1 MDERVGY
8 MEKGDFIKL
17 QFDTYTEDGKLVE
30 TTDEK
35 KAKDSGIYDE
45 HSSYKPIV
53 TILGSGR
60 LLKDLE
66 DDIQKANVGE
76 EKELTLPPEK
86 AFGVRDTNSV
96 RVTSYRE
103 VERSLMEEEKRAG
116 RSGKDVYPEPGKMV
130 RIGDKY
136 GKIMTV
142 TAGRVVVDFNHPL
155 AGKSIKYNYKVLEK
169 IDGEENKVAAIIEIN
184 FSKDND
190 KFKIETGDQI
200 TITIPDS
207 AKIDDSWPLAKFAI
221 VGAIREYVA
230 NKTVIFKEI
239 FEKRVE
245 EKKEEEK
252 KVEPESQAKA
262 TS

>member
-1 MDERVGY
+1 MEERVEY

-35 KAKDSGIYDE
+35 KAKDNGIYDE

-66 DDIQKANVGE
+66 EDIQKANVGE
-76 EKELTLPPEK
+76 EKEIVLPPEK
-86 AFGVRDTNSV
+86 AFGVRDSNSV
-96 RVTSYRE
+96 KVSSYRE
-103 VERSLMEEEKRAG
+103 VERALIEEEKRAG
-116 RSGKDVYPEPGKMV
+116 RSGKDVFPEPGKMV

-155 AGKSIKYNYKVLEK
+155 AGKSIKYSYKVLEK
-169 IDGEENKVAAIIEIN
+169 IEGEQNKVAAIIEIN
-184 FSKDND
+184 FSRDSD
-190 KFKIETGDQI
+190 KFKIETGEEL

-252 KVEPESQAKA
+252 ASESKEEAK
-262 TS
+262 SIS

>member
-1 MDERVGY
+1 
-8 MEKGDFIKL
+8 MEKGDIIKL
-17 QFDTYTEDGKLVE
+17 QFDTYTDDSKLVE

-35 KAKDSGIYDE
+35 KAKDNGIYDE

-66 DDIQKANVGE
+66 DDIEKANVGE
-76 EKELTLPPEK
+76 EKEISLSPEK
-86 AFGVRDTNSV
+86 AFGVRDTNNV
-96 RVTSYRE
+96 RVSSYRE
-103 VERSLMEEEKRAG
+103 VERSLIEEEKRAG
-116 RSGKDVYPEPGKMV
+116 RSGKDVFAEPGKMV

-136 GKIMTV
+136 GKILTV

-155 AGKSIKYNYKVLEK
+155 AGKTIKYSYKVLEK
-169 IDGEENKVAAIIEIN
+169 IDGEEKKIAAIIEIN
-184 FSKDND
+184 FTKDND
-190 KFKIETGDQI
+190 KFNIETGDQI

-239 FEKRVE
+239 FEKRAE

-252 KVEPESQAKA
+252 KVEQTQQANA

>member
-1 MDERVGY
+1 
-8 MEKGDFIKL
+8 MEKGDIIKL

-35 KAKDSGIYDE
+35 KAKDNGIFDE
-45 HSSYKPIV
+45 HSSYKPVI

-66 DDIQKANVGE
+66 DDIQKSNVGE
-76 EKELTLPPEK
+76 DKEISLPPEK

-96 RVTSYRE
+96 RVNSYRE
-103 VERSLMEEEKRAG
+103 VERSLIEEDKRAG
-116 RSGKDVYPEPGKMV
+116 RSGKDVYPEIGKMV

-155 AGKSIKYNYKVLEK
+155 AGKTIKYTYKVLEK
-169 IDGEENKVAAIIEIN
+169 IEGEDKKIGAIIEIN
-184 FSKDND
+184 FSKDSD
-190 KFKIETGDQI
+190 KFKIETGEEI
-200 TITIPDS
+200 VITIPDS

-252 KVEPESQAKA
+252 KAEPEQQAKA

>member
-1 MDERVGY
+1 
-8 MEKGDFIKL
+8 MEKGDIIKL
-17 QFDTYTEDGKLVE
+17 QFDTYTDDGKLVE

-35 KAKDSGIYDE
+35 KAKDNGIYDE

-66 DDIQKANVGE
+66 DDIEKANVGE
-76 EKELTLPPEK
+76 EKEISLPPEK
-86 AFGVRDTNSV
+86 AFGVRDTNNV
-96 RVTSYRE
+96 RVSSYRE
-103 VERSLMEEEKRAG
+103 VERSLIEEEKRAG
-116 RSGKDVYPEPGKMV
+116 RSGKDAFAEPGKMV

-136 GKIMTV
+136 GKILTV

-155 AGKSIKYNYKVLEK
+155 AGKTIKYSYKVLEK
-169 IDGEENKVAAIIEIN
+169 IDGEEKKVAAIIEIN
-184 FSKDND
+184 FTKDND
-190 KFKIETGDQI
+190 KFKIETGEQI
-200 TITIPDS
+200 TVTIPDS

-252 KVEPESQAKA
+252 KVEQTQQAKA

>member
-1 MDERVGY
+1 MDERVEY

-35 KAKDSGIYDE
+35 TAKDNGIYDE
-45 HSSYKPIV
+45 HSSYKPVI

-66 DDIQKANVGE
+66 EDIEKASVGE
-76 EKELTLPPEK
+76 EKELLLPPEK
-86 AFGVRDTNSV
+86 AFGVRDANNV
-96 RVTSYRE
+96 RVSSYRE
-103 VERSLMEEEKRAG
+103 VERALIEEEKRAG
-116 RSGKDVYPEPGKMV
+116 RSGKDVFPEPGKMV
-130 RIGDKY
+130 RMGDRY

-155 AGKSIKYNYKVLEK
+155 AGKSIKYKYKVLEK
-169 IDGEENKVAAIIEIN
+169 IDGEESKIAAIIDIN
-184 FSKDND
+184 FPKDSD
-190 KFKIETGDQI
+190 KFKIEAGEEI

-207 AKIDDSWPLAKFAI
+207 AKIEESWTLAKFAI
-221 VGAIREYVA
+221 VGAIRQYVA

-245 EKKEEEK
+245 EKKEKGKEAEQG
-252 KVEPESQAKA
+252 EQAKA
-262 TS
+262 PS

>member
-1 MDERVGY
+1 
-8 MEKGDFIKL
+8 
-17 QFDTYTEDGKLVE
+17 
-30 TTDEK
+30 
-35 KAKDSGIYDE
+35 
-45 HSSYKPIV
+45 
-53 TILGSGR
+53 
-60 LLKDLE
+60 
-66 DDIQKANVGE
+66 
-76 EKELTLPPEK
+76 
-86 AFGVRDTNSV
+86 
-96 RVTSYRE
+96 
-103 VERSLMEEEKRAG
+103 
-116 RSGKDVYPEPGKMV
+116 MV

-155 AGKSIKYNYKVLEK
+155 AGKTIKYTYKVLEK
-169 IDGEENKVAAIIEIN
+169 IEGEDRKIGAIIEIN
-184 FSKDND
+184 FSKDSD
-190 KFKIETGDQI
+190 KFKIETGEEI
-200 TITIPDS
+200 VITIPDS

-252 KVEPESQAKA
+252 KAEPEQQAKA

>member
-1 MDERVGY
+1 
-8 MEKGDFIKL
+8 MEKGDIIKL
-17 QFDTYTEDGKLVE
+17 EFDTSTDDGKLVE

-35 KAKDSGIYDE
+35 KAKDNGIYDE

-66 DDIQKANVGE
+66 DDIEKANVGE
-76 EKELTLPPEK
+76 EKEISLPPEK
-86 AFGVRDTNSV
+86 AFGVRDTNNV
-96 RVTSYRE
+96 RVSSYRE
-103 VERSLMEEEKRAG
+103 VERSLIEEEKRAG
-116 RSGKDVYPEPGKMV
+116 RSGKDAFAEPGKMV

-136 GKIMTV
+136 GKILTV

-155 AGKSIKYNYKVLEK
+155 AGKTIKYSYKVLEK
-169 IDGEENKVAAIIEIN
+169 IDGEEKKVAAIIEIN
-184 FSKDND
+184 FTKDND
-190 KFKIETGDQI
+190 KFKIETGEQI
-200 TITIPDS
+200 TVTIPDS

-252 KVEPESQAKA
+252 KVEQTQQAKA

>member
-1 MDERVGY
+1 ML
-8 MEKGDFIKL
+8 MW
-17 QFDTYTEDGKLVE
+17 
-30 TTDEK
+30 
-35 KAKDSGIYDE
+35 
-45 HSSYKPIV
+45 SYK
-53 TILGSGR
+53 
-60 LLKDLE
+60 LK
-66 DDIQKANVGE
+66 
-76 EKELTLPPEK
+76 
-86 AFGVRDTNSV
+86 FF
-96 RVTSYRE
+96 RE
-103 VERSLMEEEKRAG
+103 VERALIEEEKRAG
-116 RSGKDVYPEPGKMV
+116 RSGKDVFPEPGKMV

-155 AGKSIKYNYKVLEK
+155 AGKSIKYSYKVLEK
-169 IDGEENKVAAIIEIN
+169 IEGEQNKVAAIIEIN
-184 FSKDND
+184 FSRDSD
-190 KFKIETGDQI
+190 KFKIETGEEL

-252 KVEPESQAKA
+252 ASEPKEEAKS